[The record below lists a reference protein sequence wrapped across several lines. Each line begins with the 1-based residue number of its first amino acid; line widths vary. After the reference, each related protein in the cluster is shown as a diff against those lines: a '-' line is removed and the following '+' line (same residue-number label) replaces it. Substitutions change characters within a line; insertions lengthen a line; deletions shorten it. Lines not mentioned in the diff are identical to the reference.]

1 MHQPCAL
8 RIFEGDILVDEL
20 DDEDR
25 SALRDALAALERPS
39 LALRFGAIVGKPV
52 EVFGRVF
59 PPAMVRTAQKA
70 AEVALTAALRLVLS
84 ERVPRGGDRTGLWHK
99 LFAATSGAMGGTF
112 GMTGL
117 VVELPISTAI
127 MLHAITE
134 IAREQGEDLK
144 DPDAL
149 FACLEVFALADLS
162 HEQPFGWSRYCA
174 VRRSLTGSI
183 AEASRYVSQRVVA
196 EETAPVLARIVSAVA
211 SRFGV
216 AVSQKF
222 SAQAIPI
229 IGSISGAAINAAF
242 MEHFQSMARAHFTMR
257 RLERTYGK
265 DLVAV
270 CCDEMRPFSET

>member
-1 MHQPCAL
+1 MRQPCAP

-20 DDEDR
+20 GDEDH
-25 SALRDALAALERPS
+25 SALCDALAALERPS
-39 LALRFGAIVGKPV
+39 LAVRFGAIIGKPV
-52 EVFGRVF
+52 ERFGRLC
-59 PPAMVRTAQKA
+59 PPAMVRIVQKA
-70 AEVALTAALRLVLS
+70 AEAALTAALRLVLS
-84 ERVPRGGDRTGLWHK
+84 ERVPKGGDRTGLWHRV
-99 LFAATSGAMGGTF
+99 FAATSGAMGGTF

-117 VVELPISTAI
+117 VVELPLSTAI

-134 IAREQGEDLK
+134 IARQQGEDLN

-149 FACLEVFALADLS
+149 FACLEVFALAGLS

-183 AEASRYVSQRVVA
+183 AEASRYMAQRVIA
-196 EETAPVLARIVSAVA
+196 EETAPALARIVSAVA
-211 SRFGV
+211 SRFGL
-216 AVSQKF
+216 AVSQKL

-229 IGSISGAAINAAF
+229 IGSIGGAAINAAF

-265 DLVAV
+265 DLVAA
-270 CCDEMRPFSET
+270 CCDALRPATAG